1 MRKHYKKRKLT
12 EDDRKT
18 VAQLIYEDNPMTR
31 GLSKAL
37 RITREDITEWLKLK
51 N

>member
-1 MRKHYKKRKLT
+1 MRYKKRKQT
-12 EDDRKT
+12 ADDRKT

-37 RITREDITEWLKLK
+37 RITREDIIKWVKSST
-51 N
+51 